1 MEEKEMEK
9 DRSSRIIA
17 IIALVIAVLGVS
29 LGFATYAQNMTI
41 TQNATVKGVEGNFV
55 VGFSTND
62 SDILPG
68 SVTAS
73 GTGGATGE
81 NATLI
86 NTTVSNLNAT
96 FTNDLAEAQ
105 NVSYEFYVYNKGSL
119 DAYLK
124 KVTFSKQKPTCASVP
139 DGNVAR
145 DDLVQAACEN
155 ISIKITIG
163 DHEYNATNTANP
175 ITDMELKVKKAVKV
189 KVDLSYTN
197 TTPVDGDFK
206 VDFRNITLNYS
217 SSNGN

>member
-73 GTGGATGE
+73 GTGGATG
-81 NATLI
+81 ARRCRGRR
-86 NTTVSNLNAT
+86 A
-96 FTNDLAEAQ
+96 
-105 NVSYEFYVYNKGSL
+105 GSCR
-119 DAYLK
+119 DSRRAR
-124 KVTFSKQKPTCASVP
+124 ASGGGP
-139 DGNVAR
+139 GCPYCR
-145 DDLVQAACEN
+145 
-155 ISIKITIG
+155 
-163 DHEYNATNTANP
+163 
-175 ITDMELKVKKAVKV
+175 
-189 KVDLSYTN
+189 
-197 TTPVDGDFK
+197 
-206 VDFRNITLNYS
+206 
-217 SSNGN
+217 